1 MLKTTSSSKFSNL
14 KTTQKATGLSRYFL
28 ISYLLVLFIVAQTI
42 PWQAILM
49 NGIAAALFM
58 VLTFICYGVLY
69 CLPASL
75 ITWLVFKIS
84 NFANKSAIRIYPAY
98 ISAVLTGGITTL
110 LLYANTKIF
119 SLYGTYINGFV
130 INLVMTPGGIESLG
144 GSNASNIGFAL
155 IALGFIAL
163 QTSILWISITLQ
175 KKSAQSPIKK
185 RYTIIGFMVLLVGVH
200 MTYAANEAISKSVL
214 TSQAT
219 SIPFFQTV
227 SARHLF
233 ERLGFEIKRSDNIEL
248 KGHLNYPLAPLN
260 IKTPNNPY
268 NIIWLTSES
277 WRADMLDQEIM
288 PATWQ
293 FAAQANRYTKNY
305 SGGNGT
311 RMGVFSM
318 FMGLPGNYWFSFIN
332 EQRGAALIDVL
343 QQQHYQMNLYT
354 SAMFSYPEFEKT
366 IFSKVPAAQLHSLQ
380 ENGKFGWEN
389 DRANVSSMLDFID
402 KRDPS
407 KPFFSF
413 IFFESPHAR
422 YHFPPESAIR
432 RPYRDDINYA
442 TLTKEELRADIVPI
456 KNRYINAVHHLDSQF
471 DRVFTYLKDKNLL
484 DSTIVILVGDHGEE
498 FMEHGYWG
506 HNSTFVDQQIRTPLV
521 LWMPGQQQG
530 KVVNSMTSHMDI
542 VPTLM
547 PLLGVTNPI
556 SDYSIGHNLLKDM
569 SRHYTYVSD
578 WDHITYIDQDI
589 KITQPINIGSYAG
602 NKISDGNDE
611 PLSEEAK
618 NKLLKTKQPAMLQIL
633 QDLSHFLSKG
643 NVKNK

>member
-1 MLKTTSSSKFSNL
+1 
-14 KTTQKATGLSRYFL
+14 
-28 ISYLLVLFIVAQTI
+28 
-42 PWQAILM
+42 
-49 NGIAAALFM
+49 
-58 VLTFICYGVLY
+58 
-69 CLPASL
+69 
-75 ITWLVFKIS
+75 
-84 NFANKSAIRIYPAY
+84 
-98 ISAVLTGGITTL
+98 
-110 LLYANTKIF
+110 
-119 SLYGTYINGFV
+119 
-130 INLVMTPGGIESLG
+130 
-144 GSNASNIGFAL
+144 
-155 IALGFIAL
+155 
-163 QTSILWISITLQ
+163 
-175 KKSAQSPIKK
+175 
-185 RYTIIGFMVLLVGVH
+185 
-200 MTYAANEAISKSVL
+200 MTYAANEAISKSAL

-248 KGHLNYPLAPLN
+248 KGHLNYPLAPLK
-260 IKTPNNPY
+260 IKAPAKPY

-293 FAAQANRYTKNY
+293 FATQANRYNKNY

-332 EQRGAALIDVL
+332 EQRGAAFIDVL
-343 QQQHYQMNLYT
+343 QQEHYQMNLYT

-366 IFSKVPAAQLHSLQ
+366 IFSKVPASQLHSLQ
-380 ENGKFGWEN
+380 QNGKFGWEN
-389 DRANVSSMLDFID
+389 DRTNVSSMLDFID

-422 YHFPPESAIR
+422 YNFPPESVIR

-442 TLTKEELRADIVPI
+442 TLSKEALRADIVPI

-471 DRVFTYLKDKNLL
+471 DRVFTYLKEKNLL

-530 KVVNSMTSHMDI
+530 KVVDTMTSHMDI

-547 PLLGVTNPI
+547 PLLGVSNPN
-556 SDYSIGHNLLKDM
+556 SDYSIGHNLLKDT
-569 SRHYTYVSD
+569 SRSYTYVSD
-578 WDHITYIDQDI
+578 WDHITYIDKDI

-602 NKISDGNDE
+602 NKVSDGNDE
-611 PLSEEAK
+611 PLSDEAK
-618 NKLLKTKQPAMLQIL
+618 NALLKTKQPAMLQIL
-633 QDLSHFLSKG
+633 QDLSHFLAKG
-643 NVKNK
+643 SAKNK

>member
-1 MLKTTSSSKFSNL
+1 MPKTTSSSKPSNQNTTGFSC
-14 KTTQKATGLSRYFL
+14 YFL
-28 ISYLLVLFIVAQTI
+28 ISYLLMLFIVAQTI
-42 PWQAILM
+42 PWQTIFA
-49 NGIAAALFM
+49 NGVAATSFM
-58 VLTFICYGVLY
+58 ALTFLCYCVLY
-69 CLPASL
+69 GLPASL

-84 NFANKSAIRIYPAY
+84 NFANRSATRLYPAY
-98 ISAVLTGGITTL
+98 ITAVLAGGTTTL

-144 GSNASNIGFAL
+144 GSNASNIGFVL
-155 IALGFIAL
+155 IAIGFIAL
-163 QTSILWISITLQ
+163 QALILWISINWQ
-175 KKSAQSPIKK
+175 KKSFPSIIKK
-185 RYTIIGFMVLLVGVH
+185 RYAISMFIVLLIGVH
-200 MTYAANEAISKSVL
+200 MTYAANEAISKSAL

-248 KGHLNYPLAPLN
+248 KGHLNYPLIPLN
-260 IKTPNNPY
+260 IKTPSKPY

-277 WRADMLDQEIM
+277 WRADMLDKEIM

-293 FAAQANRYTKNY
+293 FAVQANRYTKNY

-311 RMGVFSM
+311 RMGVFTM

-332 EQRGAALIDVL
+332 EQRGAAFIDVL
-343 QQQHYQMNLYT
+343 QQEHYQMNLYT

-366 IFSKVPAAQLHSLQ
+366 IFSKVPAEQLHSLQ

-389 DRANVSSMLDFID
+389 DRVNVSSMLDFID

-422 YHFPPESAIR
+422 YHFPPESVIR

-442 TLTKEELRADIVPI
+442 TLSKEELRADIVPI

-521 LWMPGQQQG
+521 LWVPGQQQG
-530 KVVNSMTSHMDI
+530 KVVDSMTSHMDI

-547 PLLGVTNPI
+547 PLLGVTNSI
-556 SDYSIGHNLLKDM
+556 SDYSIGHNLLKDT
-569 SRHYTYVSD
+569 SRNYTYVSD
-578 WDHITYIDQDI
+578 WDHITYIDKDI

-602 NKISDGNDE
+602 NKVSDGNDE
-611 PLSEEAK
+611 PLSEDAK
-618 NKLLKTKQPAMLQIL
+618 NTLLKTKQPAMLQIL
-633 QDLSHFLSKG
+633 QDLSHFLDKG
-643 NVKNK
+643 KVKN

>member
-1 MLKTTSSSKFSNL
+1 MQKNVNPSNL
-14 KTTQKATGLSRYFL
+14 NTQYGSILGRYFF
-28 ISYLLVLFIVAQTI
+28 ITYLLVLAIVDQTI
-42 PWQAILM
+42 PWKL
-49 NGIAAALFM
+49 IASNDTGALIFT
-58 VLTFICYGVLY
+58 VLTFACYGALY
-69 CLPASL
+69 LLPAIF

-84 NFANKSAIRIYPAY
+84 NFKNKATAKLYPAY
-98 ISAVLTGGITTL
+98 VAAIVVGGLTTL
-110 LLYANTKIF
+110 LLYANAKIF
-119 SLYGTYINGFV
+119 SLYGTFINGFV
-130 INLVMTPGGIESLG
+130 INLVMTPGGVESLG
-144 GSNASNIGFAL
+144 GSNASKVGFAL
-155 IALGFIAL
+155 IALGFITTQAF
-163 QTSILWISITLQ
+163 ILWLAIVWQRKVNSLKLP
-175 KKSAQSPIKK
+175 KKSLIF
-185 RYTIIGFMVLLVGVH
+185 GFIVLLIGVH
-200 MTYAANEAISKSVL
+200 FTYAANDAIGKTAL

-233 ERLGFEIKRSDNIEL
+233 TRLGFKVKRSDNIEL
-248 KGHLNYPLAPLN
+248 KGHLNYPLAPLS
-260 IKTPNNPY
+260 IKAPSKPY

-277 WRADMLDQEIM
+277 WRADMLDKEIM

-293 FAAQANRYTKNY
+293 FAEQANRYTKNY

-366 IFSKVPAAQLHSLQ
+366 IFSKVPSSQLHSLQ

-389 DRANVSSMLDFID
+389 DRINVSSMLDFID

-422 YHFPPESAIR
+422 YNFPPESVIR

-442 TLTKEELRADIVPI
+442 TLSKEALRADIVPI

-471 DRVFTYLKDKNLL
+471 DRVFTYLKEKNLL

-521 LWMPGQQQG
+521 LWLPGQQQG
-530 KVVNSMTSHMDI
+530 KVVDTMTSHMDI

-547 PLLGVTNPI
+547 PLLGVTNLT
-556 SDYSIGHNLLKDM
+556 SDYSIGHNLLKDT
-569 SRHYTYVSD
+569 SRTYTYVSD

-602 NKISDGNDE
+602 NTVTDGNDA
-611 PLSEEAK
+611 PLADDKK
-618 NKLLKTKQPAMLQIL
+618 NALLKIKQPAMLQIL
-633 QDLSHFLSKG
+633 QDLSHFLTK
-643 NVKNK
+643 KK